1 MLLVFTS
8 ARLLHL
14 SCNWMCGLPILL
26 PDGCWGAPFVYFI
39 AKNALFQF
47 LFILFICFMRVP
59 AFKMSRG
66 VYALWTHDVTSD

>member
-1 MLLVFTS
+1 MLLVSAF

-26 PDGCWGAPFVYFI
+26 RDGCWGAPFLYFI
-39 AKNALFQF
+39 ANLLLTIFVH
-47 LFILFICFMRVP
+47 FIYLYYACP
-59 AFKMSRG
+59 SFKMSLG